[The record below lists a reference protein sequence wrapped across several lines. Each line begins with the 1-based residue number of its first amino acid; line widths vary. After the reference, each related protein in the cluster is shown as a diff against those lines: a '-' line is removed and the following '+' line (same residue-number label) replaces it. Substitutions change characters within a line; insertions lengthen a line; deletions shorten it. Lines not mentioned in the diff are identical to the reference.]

1 MKGLNYEQVKKL
13 LPLYVL
19 ISVILLVVAAFS
31 VVISIN
37 RLRKISFKLVER
49 DGVAIVDM
57 AVQAG
62 RNGLEASYVVDNLVA
77 ERLISIAD
85 LIGRL
90 PKLDERILR
99 DIVAINDLYAIDI
112 LSSDGKVIVTSRMSR
127 TLPFPA
133 DSITSRGNGSVS
145 VFQLN
150 LKGKDIYVLVVPN
163 DLHGFIAVYFDVGY
177 LNQLKSHISI
187 GRIIQRLGRNPA
199 VVYIAF
205 QDTAGII
212 AATENIQ
219 SLTSIASDTFLRR
232 AMLDTNSVLRR
243 VTEFRGEKVFEFVKP
258 IYINGQFEGLFRLG
272 LSLSGY
278 RSIVAAGQRQIVI
291 LVVVVAVVLM
301 LMLAFFLFSRGYG
314 LLQVAYEEL
323 ELSFDE
329 MLEQLPLGAVLLT
342 PDMKIRSCNQLFC
355 SYFPQK
361 LVRGSDYLEVFS
373 DDPLGVLTAKSK
385 GEPITIEDV
394 ILRDA
399 SGKRRTYTIRTAPI
413 ISRDGIAGYI
423 SIVEDITDKLEAER
437 VRQRLR
443 ELDLIAELAAA
454 LAHDIRNPLNSISLM
469 AQRLMRHADEKIRET
484 GRRIKESVGRV
495 EMQMREFLQ
504 LAAPLRV
511 NRVETDMA
519 DFVGEIIRDW
529 DDRFKASR
537 ITVEPELKS
546 VRCRIDRVR
555 MRRALENLI
564 DNAIQ
569 AMPDGGKLTVR
580 TYRDG
585 KDCVIEV
592 SDTGVGIPDDV
603 IDQIFRPYFTTKPNG
618 TGLGLSQVERTVR
631 AHGGHI
637 DVESQ
642 PDKGTTFRI
651 YLPIRN

>member
-37 RLRKISFKLVER
+37 RLRNISFKLVER

-133 DSITSRGNGSVS
+133 DSITSRGDGSVS

-301 LMLAFFLFSRGYG
+301 LMLAFFLFSKGYG

-373 DDPLGVLTAKSK
+373 DDPLGVLMAKSK

-413 ISRDGIAGYI
+413 IARDGIAGYI

-529 DDRFKASR
+529 DDSFKASR

-651 YLPIRN
+651 YLPIRD

>member
-519 DFVGEIIRDW
+519 DFVREIIRDW

-651 YLPIRN
+651 YLPVRN

>member
-37 RLRKISFKLVER
+37 RLRNISFKLVER

-133 DSITSRGNGSVS
+133 DSITSRGDGSVS

-205 QDTAGII
+205 QDTDGII

-301 LMLAFFLFSRGYG
+301 LMLAFFLFSKGYG

-373 DDPLGVLTAKSK
+373 DDPLGVLMAKSK

-413 ISRDGIAGYI
+413 IARDGIAGYI

-651 YLPIRN
+651 YLPIRD

>member
-291 LVVVVAVVLM
+291 LIVVVAVVLM

-413 ISRDGIAGYI
+413 IAHDGIAGYI

-651 YLPIRN
+651 YLPIRD

>member
-1 MKGLNYEQVKKL
+1 MKGFNYDQIKKL

-31 VVISIN
+31 VIISIN

-90 PKLDERILR
+90 PKLNERILR

-163 DLHGFIAVYFDVGY
+163 DPHGFIAVYFDVGY
-177 LNQLKSHISI
+177 LNRLKYHISI

-219 SLTSIASDTFLRR
+219 SLASINSDTFLRR

-243 VTEFRGEKVFEFVKP
+243 VTDFRGEKVFEFVKP

-291 LVVVVAVVLM
+291 LVVFVAVVLM

-361 LVRGSDYLEVFS
+361 LVRGSDYLEIFS
-373 DDPLGVLTAKSK
+373 DDPLGILMAKSK
-385 GEPITIEDV
+385 GEPVTIEDV

-413 ISRDGIAGYI
+413 IARDGIAGYI

-454 LAHDIRNPLNSISLM
+454 LAHDIRNPLNSINLM

-484 GRRIKESVGRV
+484 GTRIKESVGRV

-511 NRVETDMA
+511 NRVETDIA

-529 DDRFKASR
+529 DDRFKAFR

-569 AMPDGGKLTVR
+569 AMPDGGKLTVK
-580 TYRDG
+580 TYSDG
-585 KDCVIEV
+585 NDCVIEV

-651 YLPIRN
+651 YLPIRD

>member
-291 LVVVVAVVLM
+291 LIVVVAVVLM

-373 DDPLGVLTAKSK
+373 DDPLGVLMAKSK

-651 YLPIRN
+651 YLPVRN